1 VKRIQHKKSQP
12 AFNFL
17 IQSHKTV
24 EREGKTA
31 TTSQSHMY
39 IFPTEQIAL
48 LPFSSSSSFFST
60 FPCLQNLTTP
70 MPPFSSFLIFFL
82 LSFLLSTTQGSF
94 DSSSFIY
101 ITCATMIFKLLFFVI
116 TPLLLAWFVSHSS
129 KQIRRIPKP
138 HYSSRSS
145 FLTIW
150 LLEELFNVSQSSSCI
165 YSSIQ
170 VIGISFFRFPAL
182 HSRFLHANIMCS
194 CLYNHAYMIYVYV
207 PSRVSK

>member
-1 VKRIQHKKSQP
+1 MKRIQHKKSQP

-31 TTSQSHMY
+31 TASQSHMY

-60 FPCLQNLTTP
+60 FSCLQNLTTP

-182 HSRFLHANIMCS
+182 HSRFLHTNIMCS
-194 CLYNHAYMIYVYV
+194 CLYNHAYMYV
-207 PSRVSK
+207 PSCVSK